1 MESAGARPFA
11 KPGLRGRARTLALAA
26 GALLA
31 APAALGAPL
40 PPVSTEA
47 YVVAVAPL
55 SGPGVGAEAMP
66 FLSNLP
72 RLLAAGLS
80 TLPPR
85 FESEAYRAEA
95 AAKVADRARF
105 AAGAALAARL
115 DELALRSLEPGVEPG
130 RRAASVA
137 EARRRADEAAKA
149 LAAVEE
155 AIAAGRDPGAAPSGA
170 APSGALAAKASAPTG
185 SQAGT
190 AAGAST
196 GGLPP
201 GARPAS
207 LWEGHTEGRLYE
219 AEAAATTAAP
229 ASLRAKGISL
239 LVGGRARPVGDY
251 LALDIEG
258 YDPLLERN
266 LFSWRVYANPA
277 DPGTLA
283 RELAGRVETFVADR
297 TFARLEIAADPAAAY
312 LIADGRLLPEEERI
326 LYRFEPGLLSLRAAA
341 PGRKTEALEL
351 ELGLG
356 ERRDVSFSLEPAAT
370 GRVSVVTEPPDASLA
385 VNGLPAGAAPAA
397 LELQGRRSVLAV
409 SAPGRETTQ
418 AVLPAS
424 GQAEIRVALL
434 PEDGL
439 GPGGRVEKAQRGFYG
454 ALGLLVLSLPA
465 TSILYGVNNQ
475 YYEAATRSWDPN
487 LVQAYNGSL
496 TGLRIA
502 AAASVLLAANAIYR
516 LAAYIDAAR

>member
-11 KPGLRGRARTLALAA
+11 KPGLRGRARGLALAA
-26 GALLA
+26 GALLS
-31 APAALGAPL
+31 APAASGAPL

-47 YVVAVAPL
+47 YVVAFAPL
-55 SGPGVGAEAMP
+55 SGPGVGAEASP

-72 RLLAAGLS
+72 RLVAAGLS

-85 FESEAYRAEA
+85 FESEAYRREA

-115 DELALRSLEPGVEPG
+115 DELALRSLEPGVEAG

-137 EARRRADEAAKA
+137 EARGRAEAAAKA

-155 AIAAGRDPGAAPSGA
+155 AIAAGRNPGAASSASPAAGTAAAA
-170 APSGALAAKASAPTG
+170 APAAPT
-185 SQAGT
+185 GT
-190 AAGAST
+190 AAGA
-196 GGLPP
+196 PP
-201 GARPAS
+201 IGSRPAS
-207 LWEGHTEGRLYE
+207 LWEGHADGKLYE
-219 AEAAATTAAP
+219 AEADAP
-229 ASLRAKGISL
+229 AALRSAGISL
-239 LVGGRARPVGDY
+239 LIGGRARAVGDY
-251 LALDIEG
+251 LALDLEG

-297 TFARLEIAADPAAAY
+297 EFARLEIAADPAAAY

-326 LYRFEPGLLSLRAAA
+326 LYRFEPGLLRLRAAA
-341 PGRKTEALEL
+341 PGRKTEALDL

-356 ERRDVSFSLEPAAT
+356 DRRDVSFSLEPAAT
-370 GRVSVVTEPPDASLA
+370 GRVSIATEPPEASIA
-385 VNGLPAGAAPAA
+385 VDGLPAGRTPAT
-397 LELQGRRSVLAV
+397 LELQGRRAVLAV
-409 SAPGRETTQ
+409 SAPGRETAETI
-418 AVLPAS
+418 LPAS
-424 GQAEIRVALL
+424 GEAEIRVALL

-439 GPGGRVEKAQRGFYG
+439 GPGGRVEKAQRRFYG

-465 TSILYGVNNQ
+465 TSIFYGVNNH

-496 TGLRIA
+496 TGLRVS